1 MKIKKYV
8 NRNPITPDPRGK
20 KSITS
25 NGKRNTIYTPNPN
38 DPRLKAYSDS
48 LSLYK
53 KTVDIENPKY
63 YEDGEPSWW
72 KFKGSQDEVGEFMRK
87 NNIDFNHT
95 GRFPG
100 KIQPEST
107 GYFGEGILYPK
118 YKKPVQP
125 VEYKPSEKATVKPKD
140 VSFSVKK
147 KDFGPKKSLPKSINS
162 VKYDASGANV
172 YLTVN
177 GKTSVMPKKEFTSW
191 LKNSENRDM
200 FDSYRKSTAKK

>member
-25 NGKRNTIYTPNPN
+25 NGQRNTIYTPNPN
-38 DPRLKAYSDS
+38 DPRLKAYNDS
-48 LSLYK
+48 LNLYNRGEEKLKYWRNNPNATNVELNK
-53 KTVDIENPKY
+53 KEGELDKKY
-63 YEDGEPSWW
+63 PVSKDVAIFGANASKAISME
-72 KFKGSQDEVGEFMRK
+72 KIGSGSAVRSSP
-87 NNIDFNHT
+87 
-95 GRFPG
+95 R
-100 KIQPEST
+100 
-107 GYFGEGILYPK
+107 

-125 VEYKPSEKATVKPKD
+125 VEYKPSEKAIVKPKD